1 MISYPPALSQVF
13 LIRGLVCLY
22 DICLSLVRNSRIGLM
37 ILLILMNGKNQM
49 QIVQIRHIEFAL
61 RP

>member
-13 LIRGLVCLY
+13 IFQGLVCLY
-22 DICLSLVRNSRIGLM
+22 DICLSLIRNSRIRLM
-37 ILLILMNGKNQM
+37 ILLILMNEKNQM